1 MMAITANTEAIMP
14 KMNVP
19 VASDIGLE
27 AVVDVDK
34 VSLLR
39 AAKAK

>member
-19 VASDIGLE
+19 VASEIGLE
-27 AVVDVDK
+27 AVVGVDK